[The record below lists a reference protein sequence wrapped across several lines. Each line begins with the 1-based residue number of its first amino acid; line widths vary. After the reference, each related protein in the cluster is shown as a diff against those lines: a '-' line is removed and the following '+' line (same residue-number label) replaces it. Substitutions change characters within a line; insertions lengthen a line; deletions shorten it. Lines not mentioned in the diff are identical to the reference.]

1 MDPELRAHAGSTNY
15 PGVAPLP
22 TAPQVPSYR
31 PNMDGM
37 GPGGG
42 VYRDELGVQ
51 YGLGTGTTIGG
62 IGGVTTPL
70 PLIP

>member
-1 MDPELRAHAGSTNY
+1 MWPVGSANY

-31 PNMDGM
+31 TNMDGS
-37 GPGGG
+37 GPGGGG

-62 IGGVTTPL
+62 ATLLQSAPVAQESR
-70 PLIP
+70 